1 MNDKEKAQLLLLT
14 MMTQAFGL
22 FSDAAAELMEKEDE
36 LEFEKD
42 PYNKTSELM
51 KKAFLVFES
60 EFARI
65 MQEQSEPI
73 KLIDLTDELYNEL
86 SSELG
91 LELDMPNKPNK
102 KEGMH

>member
-42 PYNKTSELM
+42 PYNKTMDLM
-51 KKAFLVFES
+51 KKAFSVFES
-60 EFARI
+60 EFANI
-65 MQEQSEPI
+65 ISEQNEPI
-73 KLIDLTDELYNEL
+73 KLIELTEDIFDEL

-91 LELDMPNKPNK
+91 IELDMPSKPAK
-102 KEGMH
+102 KEGLH